1 MKMETFGRHTAHCF
15 VEDKSKEKSKRTI
28 TSDLLFIHFWSDTLH
43 VFVYLVDIKNSPMR
57 SSFSLLFCPF
67 SVRLSEVMK
76 NEKTLWNNRKI
87 HFLMNAFGIKCRRNS
102 HFYPKYENIF
112 VCSRYMPLCFGM
124 VQGSF
129 VYLEKW
135 EGTSILN
142 YKNKFGIRI
151 KQH

>member
-1 MKMETFGRHTAHCF
+1 MIYSSFTFGRIRYTFLCIWLIL
-15 VEDKSKEKSKRTI
+15 KI
-28 TSDLLFIHFWSDTLH
+28 LLCTHPF
-43 VFVYLVDIKNSPMR
+43 
-57 SSFSLLFCPF
+57 LFCPF

-87 HFLMNAFGIKCRRNS
+87 NFLMNAFGIKCRRNS

-112 VCSRYMPLCFGM
+112 VCSRYIPLSFGM

-142 YKNKFGIRI
+142 YKDKFGIRI
-151 KQH
+151 KQHWNHWIIVWLIIKSAVDN